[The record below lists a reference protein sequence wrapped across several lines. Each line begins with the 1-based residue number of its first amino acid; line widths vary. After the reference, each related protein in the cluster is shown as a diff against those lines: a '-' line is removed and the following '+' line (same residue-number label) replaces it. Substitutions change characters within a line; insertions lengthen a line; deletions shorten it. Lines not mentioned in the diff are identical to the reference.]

1 VVLTYLGKGAFFGEM
16 GLLGGGVRTATCTA
30 LDHVDVVKIAGEDFG
45 LMLSRFPDI
54 RDALQIVARERAE
67 MNRSRVRST
76 EHVPIGDFLNQG
88 LMEAQSLLLL
98 DLEKCTRCDQ
108 CVKACADAHDGV
120 TRLVRE
126 GLRFDKYLVATS
138 CRSCRDPLCMVGC
151 PVGAIR
157 RRGSMEIII
166 EDWCVGC
173 GLCVRNCPYGNL
185 NLHPFAVQ
193 APDPAAPSRMIA
205 ATRNKAT
212 GCDLCMEQAEP
223 SCVYACPHD
232 AAHRVEPLAFFS
244 GLLGVKDGVRT
255 GSTAATSK

>member
-1 VVLTYLGKGAFFGEM
+1 M
-16 GLLGGGVRTATCTA
+16 CLLRGCVRTATCTA
-30 LDHVDVVKIAGEDFG
+30 LDHIDVVKIAGDDFN
-45 LMLSRFPDI
+45 LMLTRFPGI
-54 RDALQIVARERAE
+54 REALEQVARERAD
-67 MNRSRVRST
+67 MNRARASAA
-76 EHVPIGDFLNQG
+76 EYVPINDFLNQG

-108 CVKACADAHDGV
+108 CVRACADAHEGV

-173 GLCVRNCPYGNL
+173 GLCVSNCPYGNL
-185 NLHPFAVQ
+185 NLHPFTVQ
-193 APDPAAPSRMIA
+193 VPDPAQPARMIA
-205 ATRNKAT
+205 ATKQKAT
-212 GCDLCMEQAEP
+212 GCDLCMEHAEP
-223 SCVYACPHD
+223 RRLRVSARRGLRRRSVDVLRRRARRR
-232 AAHRVEPLAFFS
+232 AARDHRIDER
-244 GLLGVKDGVRT
+244 DQ
-255 GSTAATSK
+255 